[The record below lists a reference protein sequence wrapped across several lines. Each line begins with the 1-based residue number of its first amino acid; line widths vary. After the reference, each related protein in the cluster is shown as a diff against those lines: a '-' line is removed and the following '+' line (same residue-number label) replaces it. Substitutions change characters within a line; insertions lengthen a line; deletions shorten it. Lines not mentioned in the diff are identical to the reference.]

1 MIDTNVDPATQP
13 YTLKAIFESVIED
26 LTTQLKT
33 QGAKIPKTGYGAK
46 KLARTEAPPRIV
58 CVPRDGVSDGQLT
71 RKGDGTRNSPWPL
84 WGRSVTCQFHVWGED
99 EDAAELLCWHLVASL
114 HSKRAGLY
122 TMRSEHWDESTD
134 TNFGQLVIL
143 TADIYT
149 IWSREFIPAVQ
160 GTPEQSATITPPS

>member
-26 LTTQLKT
+26 LTTQLRT
-33 QGAKIPKTGYGAK
+33 QGAKIPKHGYGAK
-46 KLARTEAPPRIV
+46 QMARTEAPPRIV
-58 CVPRDGVSDGQLT
+58 CVPKDGVSAGQLS
-71 RKGDGTRNSPWPL
+71 RKGSGTKDSPWPL
-84 WGRSVTCQFHVWGED
+84 WGRNVTCDFHVWGED
-99 EDAAELLCWHLVASL
+99 EDAAEILCWHLVASL

-134 TNFGQLVIL
+134 TAFGQLVIL
-143 TADIYT
+143 TLDIYT

-160 GTPEQSATITPPS
+160 GTPQQSASITQPS